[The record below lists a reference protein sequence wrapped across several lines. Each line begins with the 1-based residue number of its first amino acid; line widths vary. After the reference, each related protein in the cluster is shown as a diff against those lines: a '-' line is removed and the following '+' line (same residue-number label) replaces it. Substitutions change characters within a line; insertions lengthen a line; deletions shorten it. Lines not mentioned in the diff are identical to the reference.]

1 MDGYMASARLQ
12 GGVPHFVGG
21 GGTAAWSGSMPQGL
35 GPGSGEE
42 LAALGEP
49 VDLVGRPLDQVVGDW
64 LASLGESW
72 SQLTFFLFDPESW
85 R

>member
-1 MDGYMASARLQ
+1 MAGYAASARLN

-21 GGTAAWSGSMPQGL
+21 GVVASAAYP
-35 GPGSGEE
+35 E
-42 LAALGEP
+42 LVPTVPTDDVRVVADSVE
-49 VDLVGRPLDQVVGDW
+49 LVGRPLDATMSDR
-64 LASLGESW
+64 LASIGESW

>member
-1 MDGYMASARLQ
+1 MAGYVASARLQ

-21 GGTAAWSGSMPQGL
+21 GGMTAWSGDHL
-35 GPGSGEE
+35 HD
-42 LAALGEP
+42 LAPVSADDHMWAPDP
-49 VDLVGRPLDQVVGDW
+49 VDLVGRPLDQVFGDW

-72 SQLTFFLFDPESW
+72 AQLTFFLFDPESW

>member
-1 MDGYMASARLQ
+1 VAGYVASARLQ
-12 GGVPHFVGG
+12 GCVPHFVGG
-21 GGTAAWSGSMPQGL
+21 SGVTAWSGDTPQRL
-35 GPGSGEE
+35 GPVADD
-42 LAALGEP
+42 LP
-49 VDLVGRPLDQVVGDW
+49 VGDPIELVGRPLDDVIGDW